1 MSKYIAIEGLEG
13 AGKST
18 AMKAII
24 DFYKKDNVK
33 NIDEF
38 EEMALTKVREPGG
51 TVLAEI
57 LRGLVKGE
65 NPMQDPNEKI
75 DAYTEGLLFFAARN
89 QLLSNVVA
97 PALENGKIVIS
108 DRCYLSSVAYQ
119 RERPELIKMLSE
131 QLEHKPEL
139 IIYMDIDPRIGMER
153 ARGRGALDRIEQR
166 DISFFDEAREVY
178 QTEAKNNKN
187 IVTVDAS
194 QSIED
199 VYKAVTKVLTE
210 YENSLKNKQKK
221 TRRNRYRQEQK

>member
-18 AMKAII
+18 AMRAIT
-24 DFYKKDNVK
+24 DHLESKNQTVK
-33 NIDEF
+33 SFNEF
-38 EEMALTKVREPGG
+38 TEMVREPGG

-65 NPMQDPNEKI
+65 DPRQDPKEEI
-75 DAYTEGLLFFAARN
+75 TPYTEALLFFAARN
-89 QLLSNVVA
+89 QLLTNKVA
-97 PALENGKIVIS
+97 PALEAGKIVIS

-119 RERPELIKMLSE
+119 RDEPQLIKDLVKN
-131 QLEHKPEL
+131 LHHKPDL
-139 IIYMDIDPRIGMER
+139 IIYLDLDPRIGLER
-153 ARGRGALDRIEQR
+153 ARGRGALDRIELR

-178 QTEAKNNKN
+178 QSEAKTNKN

-199 VYKAVTKVLTE
+199 VYKSVTKVLVD
-210 YENSLKNKQKK
+210 YDQSLLSKKKQS
-221 TRRNRYRQEQK
+221 RRSRPS